1 MEMNRPVRI
10 FVAEDESL
18 ILKNIIKKIENIS
31 PDFQVVGSAYNGQD
45 ALSLLESTK
54 AQILFTDIKMPM
66 MDGLELIRRIREK
79 NTSLQIAIISGY
91 DDFEYA
97 RSAIRYDVADYLL
110 KPVKEANLESILRKM
125 QDTIKQKEKSIERS
139 ILSSALAGQASDALM
154 PFSFSGRRFMLYLI
168 CFGNLKNHIPGLT
181 VPADTDSLFSEQN
194 MQNALNTC
202 FTKQESWWLI
212 DEREMNQKFLIVT
225 ANQNDEK
232 EILENAQALQEV
244 LEQIY
249 APVSIAV
256 CEHYIAY
263 QDIETSSRILRNRL
277 YHGLI
282 LGLSQ
287 VITSES
293 AAGHPKLDI
302 SDINKLSASA
312 KSENF
317 ASFSQFLETLFSQW
331 QALKCP
337 QYMIESQ
344 LLQILRLT
352 ENDFET
358 TNEENTA
365 HEKKLY
371 SSIQN
376 AAGIDTLYSE
386 TLDVFQD
393 IFRTQSKKCRDASS
407 VILEIERFL
416 KKNYASSITVE
427 DMARK
432 FNFNASYL
440 TRIFKKQTGEP
451 LMKYLLRLR
460 IDEAKKLLMEHSDL
474 SVKQISTLV
483 GYEDQHYFSRFF
495 KELTGVSPSDFRN
508 KNL

>member
-10 FVAEDESL
+10 IVAEDESL

-31 PDFQVVGSAYNGQD
+31 PDFQVVGRAYNGLD
-45 ALSLLESTK
+45 ALQLLETTK

-97 RSAIRYDVADYLL
+97 RSAIRYGVADYLL
-110 KPVKEANLESILRKM
+110 KPVKEANLENILRKM
-125 QDTIKQKEKSIERS
+125 QDTIRQKEKSIERS
-139 ILSSALAGQASDALM
+139 ILSSALAGQASDSLM
-154 PFSFSGRRFMLYLI
+154 PSSFSGRHFMLFLI
-168 CFGNLKNHIPGLT
+168 CFGNLKNHIQGLT
-181 VPADTDSLFSEQN
+181 DQTDAATLFSEQT
-194 MQNALNTC
+194 MQAALHSC
-202 FTKQESWWLI
+202 FSEEESWWLI
-212 DEREMNQKFLIVT
+212 DEREFNQKFLIV
-225 ANQNDEK
+225 ASKQNDES
-232 EILENAQALQEV
+232 EILRNARTLQDV
-244 LEQIY
+244 LEKIY
-249 APVSIAV
+249 APVSIAP

-263 QDIETSSRILRNRL
+263 PDIETSSRMLRNRL

-282 LGLSQ
+282 LGFSQ

-293 AAGHPKLDI
+293 TTGHTKLDI

-317 ASFSQFLETLFSQW
+317 ASFSQFLENLFCQW
-331 QALKCP
+331 QNLKCP
-337 QYMIESQ
+337 QYMLESQ

-358 TNEENTA
+358 TNEENNA
-365 HEKKLY
+365 HEKRLY
-371 SSIQN
+371 SCIQN
-376 AAGIDTLYSE
+376 AAGIDSLLSE
-386 TLDVFQD
+386 ILALFQE
-393 IFRTQSKKCRDASS
+393 IFRTQSGKCSDTSS
-407 VILEIERFL
+407 VILEVERFM
-416 KKNYASSITVE
+416 KKNYASPITVE

-440 TRIFKKQTGEP
+440 TRIFKKQTGESP
-451 LMKYLLRLR
+451 VKYLLRLR
-460 IDEAKKLLMEHSDL
+460 IDEAKKLLLEHPDL

-495 KELTGVSPSDFRN
+495 KELTGLSPSDYRN
-508 KNL
+508 KSL